1 MDVLVLVMLCILCL
15 LLLYLLAII
24 LGGLFVCI
32 GAIVYNINLY
42 FFPKKTNEKQYN
54 LETIVVKNPNGD
66 IQLGIMSTYI

>member
-1 MDVLVLVMLCILCL
+1 MDILVILMLCILCL

-42 FFPKKTNEKQYN
+42 FWPKTEKKNYT
-54 LETIVVKNPNGD
+54 LETIVIKNPNGD
-66 IQLGIMSTYI
+66 IELGIMSN

>member
-1 MDVLVLVMLCILCL
+1 M
-15 LLLYLLAII
+15 
-24 LGGLFVCI
+24 